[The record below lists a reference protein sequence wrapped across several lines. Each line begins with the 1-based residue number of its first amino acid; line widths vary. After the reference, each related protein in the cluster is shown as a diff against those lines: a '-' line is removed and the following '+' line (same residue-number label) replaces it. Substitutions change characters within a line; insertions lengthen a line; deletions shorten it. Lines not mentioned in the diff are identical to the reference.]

1 MDIQSL
7 KPAKGS
13 KKKAIRL
20 GRGMS
25 SGLGKSSGRG
35 MKGQN
40 SRAGGGV
47 RLGFEGGQIP
57 LVRKLAIRGF
67 NNKNFGKVYS
77 VVNVGDL
84 EQLEANTVVTEE
96 FLYINRIIGKIQ
108 PYGLKVLGNGEI
120 TKPLI
125 IQAKKFSQSAK
136 EKIEKAGGKTEVV

>member
-7 KPAKGS
+7 KPAEGS
-13 KKKAIRL
+13 TKKATRV
-20 GRGMS
+20 GRGTG
-25 SGLGKSSGRG
+25 SGRGKSSGRG

-96 FLYINRIIGKIQ
+96 FLYVNRIIGKIQ